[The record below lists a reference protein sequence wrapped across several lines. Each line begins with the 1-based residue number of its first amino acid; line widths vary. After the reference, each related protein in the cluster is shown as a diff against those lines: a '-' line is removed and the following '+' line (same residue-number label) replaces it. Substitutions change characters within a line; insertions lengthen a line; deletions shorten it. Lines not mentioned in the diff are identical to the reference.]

1 MNDDFDNFGD
11 SSGHKHSRSDRGD
24 YKSSK
29 GGDRERGDKERG
41 DRGGFARKKVC
52 PFILDKTL
60 LLDFKN
66 LRVVQRF
73 ITETGRIVPRHIS
86 GVSAKK
92 QRELTKHIKR
102 ARNLGL
108 IAPAIE
114 G

>member
-1 MNDDFDNFGD
+1 MSDEFDNFGE
-11 SSGHKHSRSDRGD
+11 SSSHKHSR
-24 YKSSK
+24 
-29 GGDRERGDKERG
+29 GDRSRG
-41 DRGGFARKKVC
+41 DRGDRGDKGDRGDRGTFTRKKVC

-86 GVSAKK
+86 GVSAKN
-92 QRELTKHIKR
+92 QRKLTKQIKR

-108 IAPAIE
+108 IAPHME